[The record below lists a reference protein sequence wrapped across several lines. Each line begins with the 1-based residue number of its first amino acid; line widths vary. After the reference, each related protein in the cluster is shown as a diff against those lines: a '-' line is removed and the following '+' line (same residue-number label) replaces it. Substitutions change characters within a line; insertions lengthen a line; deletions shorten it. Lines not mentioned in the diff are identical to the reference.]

1 MNKYIVLALLPFC
14 LQSSMIEAKA
24 ESAYKELNEII
35 KDELKAVREHI
46 NSTAVLEL
54 EAILGAV
61 DKYQAKGGNNRIIAI
76 YCLLL
81 LQNAVQ
87 ECNDAQYVTW
97 GQNLGYWFGVHPTLV
112 AKETRPALASI
123 QDILSNRIKAT
134 PAELSQGNSNMLA
147 WVAGGFVAGAIAVVA
162 GGAILWGITPA
173 DVDLLN
179 EMDKSVDPNKFNA
192 KNVSNA
198 WADAVINDI
207 LKISRF
213 ESYGDFNEVKK
224 AAYDAAFTV
233 LYSAEQT
240 HGLAWYNKFAVA
252 YSPEKTNKLKAEV
265 ILAARNKAAEL
276 KAKNAA
282 RAADERALHDI
293 VVV

>member
-24 ESAYKELNEII
+24 ESAYKELNAII

-97 GQNLGYWFGVHPTLV
+97 WDNMWSAVWDPALV

-134 PAELSQGNSNMLA
+134 PAELSQGNSSMLA
-147 WVAGGFVAGAIAVVA
+147 WVAGGLGALVFI
-162 GGAILWGITPA
+162 GGASIAWSQGYFE
-173 DVDLLN
+173 DL
-179 EMDKSVDPNKFNA
+179 ERRFN
-192 KNVSNA
+192 S
-198 WADAVINDI
+198 
-207 LKISRF
+207 
-213 ESYGDFNEVKK
+213 
-224 AAYDAAFTV
+224 
-233 LYSAEQT
+233 
-240 HGLAWYNKFAVA
+240 
-252 YSPEKTNKLKAEV
+252 
-265 ILAARNKAAEL
+265 
-276 KAKNAA
+276 
-282 RAADERALHDI
+282 
-293 VVV
+293 